1 MKKLINKGNKRKLNE
16 LVKNKHPHDIIQD
29 LNTLSELE
37 VNKFYELIEEKEV
50 SRIIAFL
57 EPEDAADII
66 DNFDLENQKDIIDNL
81 DLDDA
86 ADIFIHLDKQ
96 EELIDTLE
104 NEMLISKV
112 LTYDDDLVG
121 AHMSDGFIPLT
132 LGMGVKEATKIVIA
146 NADDV
151 ETINHLFVVDN
162 DNKFKGMI
170 PLKKLIKA
178 TPPQIIDEL
187 IVNNPY
193 VLDTDDIEEA
203 IHKIQDYRLYEM
215 AVLNEEHKLIGVLTI
230 DDAIEI
236 YHKEAIEDFEKLAAL
251 PDTTEK
257 SLFKAAL
264 SRLPWLLTLL
274 VLLIPIALATSRFE
288 DVIAAVAILAFFQP
302 LILDA
307 GGDVA
312 TQTLAVTLRILSK
325 DSKRAL
331 KNGSKEIL
339 TGVINGFILGI
350 SGFLISYLIGLGLG
364 STEPIGIA
372 LVVGLALSL
381 TIIISP
387 IFALFI
393 PLILNKFKIDPAIA
407 SGPFI
412 TTLIDIT
419 SVFIYFGLATLFLGV
434 L

>member
-1 MKKLINKGNKRKLNE
+1 MKKLIKKGSKTKLKQ
-16 LVKNKHPHDIIQD
+16 LVKNKHPHDIIQT
-29 LNTLSELE
+29 LNTLDEIE
-37 VNKFYELIEEKEV
+37 VEKFYKLINEKEV
-50 SRIIAFL
+50 SRIVAYL
-57 EPEDAADII
+57 EPEDAALVI
-66 DNFDLENQKDIIDNL
+66 DNFNLESQKNIIDNL

-86 ADIFIHLDKQ
+86 ADIFIHLDQQ

-104 NEMLISKV
+104 NEILISKV
-112 LTYDDDLVG
+112 LNYDENLVG
-121 AHMSDGFIPLT
+121 SHMSDGFIPLT
-132 LGMGVKEATKIVIA
+132 LGMGIKQATKLVID
-146 NADDV
+146 NAAEV
-151 ETINHLFVVDN
+151 ETINHLFVVD
-162 DNKFKGMI
+162 DNNMFKGMI

-178 TPPQIIDEL
+178 RPPQIIDEL
-187 IVNNPY
+187 IVNNPF
-193 VLDTDDIEEA
+193 VLDVDDIEEA
-203 IHKIQDYRLYEM
+203 IHKIQDYGLYEI
-215 AVLNEEHKLIGVLTI
+215 AVLNSENKLIGVLTI

-236 YHKEAIEDFEKLAAL
+236 YHQEAIEDFEKLAAL
-251 PDTTEK
+251 PDTTQK
-257 SLFKAAL
+257 GLFKTAL
-264 SRLPWLLTLL
+264 LRLPWLLMLL

-288 DVIAAVAILAFFQP
+288 DVITAIAILAFFQP

-312 TQTLAVTLRILSK
+312 TQTLAVTLRILTK

-339 TGVINGFILGI
+339 TGVINGLLLGAA
-350 SGFLISYLIGLGLG
+350 GFLISYIIGLILG
-364 STEPIGIA
+364 ATSAIGIA
-372 LVVGLALSL
+372 LVVGLALMF

-393 PLILNKFKIDPAIA
+393 PIMLNKFKIDPAIA

-419 SVFIYFGLATLFLGV
+419 SVFVYFGLATLFLGV